1 MEINIVNVQE
11 NYIDAI
17 FEIESKE
24 IIVPWS
30 KESLLNLIRQQHII
44 FRAMLLD
51 DEVVGYYSFQKVF
64 EEGYINNL
72 AIRRDLQSQGLGT
85 KLFEDLLERA
95 EKFEIKALTLEVE
108 TDNEKAIALYKKFGF
123 QIEGTRK
130 NFYKNTKDA
139 YIMWKR

>member
-30 KESLLNLIRQQHII
+30 KESLLNLIRQQNII